1 MEPTWPALLTDLI
14 GHRDLGAAETA
25 WAMDQVMAGNT
36 PPATLAA
43 FLAALATKGETVAEL
58 RGLADSMLAHARSI
72 ELPTSTL
79 DIVGTGGDRARTVNI
94 SSMAALVIAGAGV
107 PVVKHGNRASSS
119 ASGSADL
126 IEELGVSLAMP
137 VEKVEEALG
146 AVGITFLFAN
156 LFHPSMRFAAPT
168 RRELGIATAFNVLG
182 PLTNPGRPHASAI
195 GVSSARHAPLVAGV
209 LAERGNSALVFRGSN
224 GLDELTSTSLNEVW
238 VVDGGSVRREE
249 IDATRLGIAP
259 STVEDLRG
267 ADAAHNAD
275 VAREVLAGGHGIIAD
290 TVALNAA
297 AGLVAHGVDGTREG
311 SLEDRLAAGLEL
323 ARESLSS
330 GRARAV
336 LDRWVVFSTAA
347 G

>member
-1 MEPTWPALLTDLI
+1 MDYLVSISDTDDYTLPAAVKVPAARIPDLAEAI
-14 GHRDLGAAETA
+14 AAEVGDGGEIPTTGEPGVDTLGVVA
-25 WAMDQVMAGNT
+25 PPHGGDGYVAARLSGNT
-36 PPATLAA
+36 DRQD
-43 FLAALATKGETVAEL
+43 AAL
-58 RGLADSMLAHARSI
+58 
-72 ELPTSTL
+72 
-79 DIVGTGGDRARTVNI
+79 
-94 SSMAALVIAGAGV
+94 
-107 PVVKHGNRASSS
+107 HG
-119 ASGSADL
+119 
-126 IEELGVSLAMP
+126 LGVWGS
-137 VEKVEEALG
+137 

>member
-1 MEPTWPALLTDLI
+1 M
-14 GHRDLGAAETA
+14 
-25 WAMDQVMAGNT
+25 
-36 PPATLAA
+36 
-43 FLAALATKGETVAEL
+43 
-58 RGLADSMLAHARSI
+58 
-72 ELPTSTL
+72 
-79 DIVGTGGDRARTVNI
+79 
-94 SSMAALVIAGAGV
+94 
-107 PVVKHGNRASSS
+107 
-119 ASGSADL
+119 
-126 IEELGVSLAMP
+126 
-137 VEKVEEALG
+137 
-146 AVGITFLFAN
+146 
-156 LFHPSMRFAAPT
+156 
-168 RRELGIATAFNVLG
+168 
-182 PLTNPGRPHASAI
+182 
-195 GVSSARHAPLVAGV
+195 
-209 LAERGNSALVFRGSN
+209 
-224 GLDELTSTSLNEVW
+224 
-238 VVDGGSVRREE
+238 DGGSVRREE